1 MKALHSLAAIL
12 PASIL
17 ARRIAFLLLL
27 LGAGLMLVQPS
38 AAAPFQWEQTGS
50 LATARLNHTATLLHN
65 GKVLVAGGFTGVA
78 SAELY
83 DPATGIWTT
92 TGSHA
97 VGRYYHTA
105 TLLPNGKVLVVGGEG
120 KRGFLTATDLYD
132 PATGTWSATGELSEA
147 RVYHTATLLNN
158 GQVLVA
164 GGFASD
170 YTGVLASR
178 ELTIRRAT
186 LGSGLSI

>member
-27 LGAGLMLVQPS
+27 LGAGLMLVQSS

-65 GKVLVAGGFTGVA
+65 GKVLVV
-78 SAELY
+78 
-83 DPATGIWTT
+83 D
-92 TGSHA
+92 
-97 VGRYYHTA
+97 
-105 TLLPNGKVLVVGGEG
+105 GEG
-120 KRGFLTATDLYD
+120 KRGFLTATDLYA

-186 LGSGLSI
+186 LGSGLSL